1 MASIST
7 IPPELLLDILS
18 ITVTSSLFTQPLIVH
33 GQFSQLPSMCR
44 TCCYRQIAGVCST
57 WAQIV
62 REEFMARETVFG
74 VYGSEK
80 DEEVLTYVMKDQG
93 KASRVKKIDAS
104 LRGWQGWKSLPPVAS
119 FDTMTEEDGEE
130 TTGFLQTREVQLEKQ
145 RQQVLSRCVARSP
158 SLLSRSRCSRSEVFY
173 RDRQRLVRLLTA
185 CRQVEN
191 FDVDVGFYSAIPHLP
206 ALFPSTVRSLTL
218 RNCNA
223 QETFDLIENLPCLED
238 LTLRL
243 ALYVT
248 PDLRCSV

>member
-62 REEFMARETVFG
+62 RQEFMARETVFG

-80 DEEVLTYVMKDQG
+80 DEEVLTYVTKDQG
-93 KASRVKKIDAS
+93 KASGVKKVDAS
-104 LRGWQGWKSLPPVAS
+104 LRCWQGWKSLPPVAS
-119 FDTMTEEDGEE
+119 FDTTTEEDGEE

-145 RQQVLSRCVARSP
+145 RQQVLSRYVARSP
-158 SLLSRSRCSRSEVFY
+158 SLLSRSRDAHDLDSSIEIVKDSFDSSRLV
-173 RDRQRLVRLLTA
+173 DRSKISTSTSASTALFLIFLRSSQRLSDA
-185 CRQVEN
+185 
-191 FDVDVGFYSAIPHLP
+191 
-206 ALFPSTVRSLTL
+206 
-218 RNCNA
+218 
-223 QETFDLIENLPCLED
+223 LPCETAMRKKLS
-238 LTLRL
+238 T
-243 ALYVT
+243 
-248 PDLRCSV
+248 